1 MGNRAGYSEHE
12 EENGASQGARDRI
25 LDGRNPVRG
34 GMPARPSV
42 SDDPCLTLREL
53 SEFGTRDEPFLRRLA
68 IEATSFLDQDKNIE
82 RVREVI
88 VDLVLKIEIETI
100 LGGPAGELR
109 ARLHKILDV
118 IVAKRG
124 Y

>member
-1 MGNRAGYSEHE
+1 MERLKALGIGYWMGGTLFEVACLQH
-12 EENGASQGARDRI
+12 
-25 LDGRNPVRG
+25 
-34 GMPARPSV
+34 PSV

>member
-1 MGNRAGYSEHE
+1 MGQFSVEISLNAG
-12 EENGASQGARDRI
+12 
-25 LDGRNPVRG
+25 
-34 GMPARPSV
+34 SV
-42 SDDPCLTLREL
+42 L
-53 SEFGTRDEPFLRRLA
+53 SGNQQRLA

>member
-1 MGNRAGYSEHE
+1 MPDSLEFYQLRIVDGVSMSLLNTFIRP
-12 EENGASQGARDRI
+12 AS
-25 LDGRNPVRG
+25 L
-34 GMPARPSV
+34 SV

-68 IEATSFLDQDKNIE
+68 IEATSFLDHDKNIE